1 MANNNQVNNNNRE
14 NPELDSLD
22 ILYGKPQMTKKDK
35 FKNFLY
41 YYKSAIILSV
51 VVIIVLGV
59 LIGQVVTKTDYD
71 ITVMYAGRY
80 YINPGSYDSI
90 DSALKE
96 IIDTDYNGDGKLAIQ
111 IINRTIK
118 TPDKQQQEEDESDE
132 YLYDSTSSEE
142 MTVFRTE
149 LMAGESVICFL
160 DENLYKTIEDKERFL
175 ELSSALGKK
184 PENAVDD
191 YAIYLKDTPFANA
204 CEEFE
209 LLGDDTVVCIKK
221 RIVTYDSE
229 KYSYNLDAFKKLFE
243 YNAPENK

>member
-1 MANNNQVNNNNRE
+1 MANENQVNNNNRE

-22 ILYGKPQMTKKDK
+22 ILYGKPQLTKKEK

-41 YYKSAIILSV
+41 YYKSAIILCT

-59 LIGQVVTKTDYD
+59 LIGQVVTKTDPD
-71 ITVMYAGRY
+71 ISVMYAGRY
-80 YINPGSYDSI
+80 YIDPHSYENIDAAIKSI
-90 DSALKE
+90 VN
-96 IIDTDYNGDGKLAIQ
+96 TDYNGDGKIHIQ
-111 IINRTIK
+111 FINKTIK

-132 YLYDSTSSEE
+132 YLYDSTSAEE
-142 MTVFRTE
+142 LSMFRTE

-160 DENLYKTIEDKERFL
+160 DENLYKTVEDKERFL
-175 ELSSALGKK
+175 ELSSVLGKK
-184 PENAVDD
+184 PDGAIDD

-209 LLGDDTVVCIKK
+209 TLGDDTVVCIKK

-229 KYSYNLDAFKKLFE
+229 EYSYNLDAFKKLFE
-243 YNAPENK
+243 YVAPENK